1 MITINNQDL
10 TLPRSLMSD
19 LQGAPDVDPRLS
31 SGATKLRK
39 GKLDNLPWNH
49 TGKHPGNPIFWHV
62 IMFMT
67 EIAWRYIFR
76 RRQVDNLPEYEG
88 GRILS
93 AMHLN
98 GLVDPMTLTYTQDR
112 RVISMGR
119 HDIMTMPLVGWFARR
134 MGAQPVI
141 RRPEIQSGVS
151 DKEYAREI
159 NHRTLLTMTHCIAS
173 GHNAVV
179 MPEGKSHQD
188 SRPHRF
194 KTGPMRFALNAA
206 SIAKEKG
213 LTTPALQP
221 VGLHYRC
228 HYWFRTD
235 VFVEFPQLIPVSAP
249 EDPELGSKLSSGSWT
264 EPPPERVN
272 SLRNELFEAVSEVS
286 PNAPDWDTHR
296 AWHLIGHL
304 RAQESEQ
311 KLESLRD
318 EVLAARDVRASLSG
332 KEGVEGVMGP
342 SIKAARILHSHDLD
356 ARSIKDGTIRTG
368 RAWSKGFLGFLLMS
382 LSFPITIPSTG
393 VQGLLAWYLGDRT
406 DEGID
411 ARTTYHML
419 AAMFSPILFWPPLAL
434 LISILVTP
442 ISALTIPLSLSI
454 MAAIHLLNIIF
465 LFGYDLW
472 TDFSDSGRR
481 TKLASSKQGEKLE
494 ILIDQTRSNLN
505 LL

>member
-1 MITINNQDL
+1 
-10 TLPRSLMSD
+10 MSD
-19 LQGAPDVDPRLS
+19 MHSAPDIDPRLS

-39 GKLDNLPWNH
+39 RKLDNLPWDH
-49 TGKHPGNPIFWHV
+49 SGKHPGNPIFWHV
-62 IMFMT
+62 IMLMT

-76 RRQVDNLPEYEG
+76 RRQVDKLHDYDG
-88 GRILS
+88 GRIFS

-141 RRPEIQSGVS
+141 RKPEIQSGVS

-188 SRPHRF
+188 SKPHRF

-206 SIAKEKG
+206 SIAKQKG

-235 VFVEFPQLIPVSAP
+235 VFVEFPKLIPVNAP
-249 EDPELGSKLSSGSWT
+249 DNPELALKLSSGTWT
-264 EPPPERVN
+264 EPPAKQVN
-272 SLRNELFEAVSEVS
+272 SLRNKLFEAVSEVT
-286 PNAPDWDTHR
+286 PNAPDWDIQR

-304 RAQESEQ
+304 QAHESG
-311 KLESLRD
+311 KTLESLRD
-318 EVLAARDVRASLSG
+318 EVLAAREVRESLSG
-332 KEGVEGVMGP
+332 REGTEGVIGP
-342 SIKAARILHSHDLD
+342 SIKAARILHSYDLD
-356 ARSIKDGTIRTG
+356 ARSLRGGKLRTG
-368 RAWSKGFLGFLLMS
+368 RPWSKALLGFLLMG
-382 LSFPITIPSTG
+382 LTLPATIFSTG
-393 VQGLLAWYLGDRT
+393 LQGLLAWYLGDRT

-419 AAMFSPILFWPPLAL
+419 AAMFSPILFWPPMAV
-434 LISILVTP
+434 LISVLITP
-442 ISALTIPLSLSI
+442 ISVFTIPLSLLI
-454 MAAIHLLNIIF
+454 MVAFHLLNIIF

-472 TDFSDSGRR
+472 TDFTDSRR
-481 TKLASSKQGEKLE
+481 RAKLASSEHGENLE
-494 ILIDQTRSNLN
+494 ILLDQTRSNLN